1 MTTTTLPIKLD
12 KCGPF
17 YEMRTR
23 TEFCRSASA
32 PMVLLPPISDLHA
45 VNSSHHADKAWF
57 IVLYASVAMAIDN
70 RLLTVARQ
78 RATTTKV
85 RLLCIQLSFA
95 SPKL

>member
-1 MTTTTLPIKLD
+1 
-12 KCGPF
+12 
-17 YEMRTR
+17 
-23 TEFCRSASA
+23 
-32 PMVLLPPISDLHA
+32 
-45 VNSSHHADKAWF
+45 
-57 IVLYASVAMAIDN
+57 VLYTSVAMAIDN